1 MIDEYE
7 RDTHPKEMT
16 YDISKLEPFKYGMGD
31 EREGKEDRR
40 SVHLLLWRR
49 AASEDPRHLQDHGYV
64 PEGEVRVPG
73 ACGSF
78 L

>member
-1 MIDEYE
+1 
-7 RDTHPKEMT
+7 
-16 YDISKLEPFKYGMGD
+16 MGD